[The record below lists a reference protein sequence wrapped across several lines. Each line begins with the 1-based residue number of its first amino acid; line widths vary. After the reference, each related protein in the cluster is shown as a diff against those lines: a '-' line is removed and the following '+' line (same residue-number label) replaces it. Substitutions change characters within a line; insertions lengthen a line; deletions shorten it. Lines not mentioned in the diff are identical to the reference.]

1 MARNRNRNYRK
12 QVRAGLLP
20 GWLAAVVV
28 AAAGLGFSYLWMD
41 AQCDDLGKRIKV
53 LEREKVAV
61 RRLVVNEE
69 YKWSNLTTFE
79 HINSLLKEHNLQ
91 MDWPKQSDIV
101 RVRRPVT
108 ALALAEDGSGTGYA
122 QN

>member
-1 MARNRNRNYRK
+1 MARKRNRNYRK
-12 QVRAGLLP
+12 QVRTSILP
-20 GWLAAVVV
+20 GWLAVVVV
-28 AAAGLGFSYLWMD
+28 AAAGLGFTYLWMD

-79 HINSLLKEHNLQ
+79 HINSLLKIHNIQ
-91 MDWPKQSDIV
+91 MDWPKQADIV
-101 RVRRPVT
+101 RVRRPT
-108 ALALAEDGSGTGYA
+108 NALALAGEASSTSYA

>member
-69 YKWSNLTTFE
+69 FKWSNLTTFE
-79 HINSLLKEHNLQ
+79 NITRLLKKHNLQ
-91 MDWPKQSDIV
+91 MDWPRQNDVV
-101 RVRRPVT
+101 RLRRPDT
-108 ALALAEDGSGTGYA
+108 ALARSEASEPRAYVR
-122 QN
+122 N